1 MSGASVLRRVLNSV
15 VLLAVWVALWGEPSV
30 GNLLSGVLVIVVV
43 NVVFPTG
50 PDVVRAED
58 EGTTRPLAAARF
70 LGVFAWALLVAN
82 WQVLVDVLRPRLK
95 IAEGIVAVPL
105 VSRSPIIAT
114 FVANAITLTPGTLT
128 VEIGGGSGGRPAGR
142 AGRVSPGDEG
152 DAEPPV
158 VLYVHALS
166 LGDAEAVRADG
177 RQFEEL
183 AVAAFGSAT
192 DRARM
197 KASSS

>member
-30 GNLLSGVLVIVVV
+30 GNLLSGVLVIVVI
-43 NVVFPTG
+43 NIVFPTG
-50 PDVVRAED
+50 PDVVGAED
-58 EGTTRPLAAARF
+58 EGTTRVLAATKF
-70 LGVFAWALLVAN
+70 LAVFAWALIVAN
-82 WQVLVDVLRPRLK
+82 WQVLVDVLRPRLR

-128 VEIGGGSGGRPAGR
+128 VEIGGGSAGRPGGR
-142 AGRVSPGDEG
+142 AGRVSSGNAGEH
-152 DAEPPV
+152 EPPV

-166 LGDAEAVRADG
+166 MGDADAVRADG
-177 RQFEEL
+177 RRFERL
-183 AVAAFGSAT
+183 AVAAFGSTT

-197 KASSS
+197 RAATS